1 MRYGQWCK
9 TKMSLVFSFNRE
21 LQLRDIQQDPAMLVP
36 FHIKLVPLNNKKKE
50 TIEYY
55 CTFFLNLLTYAC
67 LFLLWWLGI
76 SILFSTFARINLY
89 LAQGFYKDHT
99 KHLKQCL
106 AQGKCSININISLS
120 MKPVFKINL
129 NGKIFLECIIVLWCY
144 GDKKEKI
151 QTCIC

>member
-1 MRYGQWCK
+1 
-9 TKMSLVFSFNRE
+9 
-21 LQLRDIQQDPAMLVP
+21 MLVP

-99 KHLKQCL
+99 KHLK
-106 AQGKCSININISLS
+106 
-120 MKPVFKINL
+120 
-129 NGKIFLECIIVLWCY
+129 
-144 GDKKEKI
+144 
-151 QTCIC
+151 